1 MILRR
6 YQQRAVDQLY
16 DWFRSNPTGNPV
28 INMPGGSGKSVVIAS
43 IVQDALKNWPSTRV
57 LMLVHSRELVAQN
70 AEKLRAMWPGAPM
83 GIYSA
88 GLKRR
93 DIGEPITYA
102 SIQSI
107 HRHAE
112 KLGHIDL
119 CIVDE
124 AHAISTAQKGTYR
137 KLIAQLAEQ
146 NPAMRVIGFSAS
158 PYRMGAGYITDGE
171 DPIFKDILDPVT
183 IEELLRLGHLAPLR
197 SKGTTKKLDS
207 TGLKK
212 SRGDF
217 VSSEMQEKYNTSDN
231 NESIA
236 VEMISRASDRKHWLI
251 FCSGIQHAQDFSET
265 LNSMGVKSHFLTGK
279 DNSAERDRKIKDFEY
294 GVVQAMC
301 NVGVLTTGYD
311 FTALDCIAFLRS
323 TQSPG
328 LYLQCAVRGMRPHEG
343 KQDCL
348 VLDFAGVVEAHGPI
362 TAIRPPEKSGK
373 GGGEAPSK
381 VCDQCNEIVHAA
393 AKICPSCGF
402 EFPPP
407 EANKSLVLRNDDIM
421 GLSGKTMHVSEWN
434 WREHT
439 SGASGKTMLAVTY
452 YGDLSDAPVTE
463 YHCILHQGFAGQKAV
478 RQFTEIAHFACAD
491 IQVKNDGN
499 MLKQLSGIMNR
510 AVKPTTIEYIKDGKF
525 HRVVDRSWSNSNE

>member
-1 MILRR
+1 MKLRS

-124 AHAISTAQKGTYR
+124 AHAISTAQTGTYR

-279 DNSAERDRKIKDFEY
+279 DNPAERDRKIKDFEY

-348 VLDFAGVVEAHGPI
+348 VLDFAGVVETHGPI
-362 TAIRPPEKSGK
+362 TMVRPPPKK
-373 GGGEAPSK
+373 GERGGEAPVK
-381 VCDQCNEIVHAA
+381 VCENCQEICHAA
-393 AKICPSCGF
+393 VRICPACQNP
-402 EFPPP
+402 FPPP
-407 EANKSLVLRNDDIM
+407 EPKQLKLRDVDIM
-421 GLSGKTMHVSEWN
+421 GLSGIEMIVDRWFWSRHIS
-434 WREHT
+434 R
-439 SGASGKTMLAVTY
+439 ASGKEMLKVSYKA
-452 YGDLSDAPVTE
+452 GLAGHKVTE
-463 YHCILHQGFAGQKAV
+463 YLAVNHGGYAGQKSIETLAYMTKKAGV
-478 RQFTEIAHFACAD
+478 EIDSLDDLGRVSETLNAGQPPA
-491 IQVKNDGN
+491 
-499 MLKQLSGIMNR
+499 
-510 AVKPTTIEYIKDGKF
+510 TIEYKVDGKF
-525 HRVVDRSWSNSNE
+525 YRVIRRVWND